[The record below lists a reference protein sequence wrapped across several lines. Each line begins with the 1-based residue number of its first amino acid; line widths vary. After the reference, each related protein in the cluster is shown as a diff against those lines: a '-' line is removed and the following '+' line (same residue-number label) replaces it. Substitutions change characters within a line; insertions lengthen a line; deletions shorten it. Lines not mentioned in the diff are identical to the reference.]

1 MAKYH
6 SFFDVFL
13 RPRDGKPGEPG
24 PMPYPAGIYDPDKEY
39 VRTKARAPF
48 VLHQNGNYY
57 IKEEFGIHKGVDPA
71 TDTQGVWSLFDSI
84 QYVFTEVL
92 LANYAKIAGGV
103 HYDDKLISQ
112 YGVQDG
118 EENSNYENYTGDNGS
133 WQPNILLDFLT
144 GKVKFN
150 LAEIIGHIKA
160 QSGDIGSFSIQNGNL
175 VSSYIYGFTV
185 MGSYQ
190 LVRGNVTI
198 NKQEVSIYDSY
209 GGTADLPQKFHRSA
223 KLSSA
228 AITIES
234 WTTGGLPPYSS
245 NKIEIKTDGIY
256 RNGTKIL

>member
-1 MAKYH
+1 MGKYH
-6 SFFDVFL
+6 GFFDVFL

-24 PMPYPAGIYDPDKEY
+24 PMPYPAGIYDPNKEY

-84 QYVFTEVL
+84 QYVFTEIL

-112 YGVQDG
+112 YGVENG
-118 EENSNYENYTGDNGS
+118 VENSSYENYNGDGGS

-144 GKVKFN
+144 GKAKFN
-150 LAEIIGHIKA
+150 IAEIAGKIKA
-160 QSGDIGSFSIQNGNL
+160 KSGDIGSFTIQNGDL
-175 VSSYIYGFTV
+175 VSWYNYGFPV
-185 MGSYQ
+185 AGGYQ
-190 LVRGNVTI
+190 LVNGSVVLNSR
-198 NKQEVSIYDSY
+198 EVRISDSY
-209 GGTADLPQKFHRSA
+209 GGTADFPQKWHRSL
-223 KLSSA
+223 KIESGV
-228 AITIES
+228 ITIENWS
-234 WTTGGLPPYSS
+234 TGGPPPYTS
-245 NKIEIKTDGIY
+245 NKIEIKADGVY